1 MTQRTKLE
9 FALNTP
15 TEISLL
21 FDDCV
26 SGQSQYGT
34 YNLYAV
40 ESNGSEW
47 SFFAPDSVHEQI
59 KNLNKGDLAIITKLA
74 AQRNNKIVTAFDVVM
89 PRKVETVPTNN
100 IQPYVELD
108 NSNQPP
114 VSNGKGN
121 VRAEPHPTYNIML
134 ESLRDAV
141 SIAKQ
146 LDGVIDANRIGIT
159 LFIAR
164 SKSNS
169 YGG

>member
-1 MTQRTKLE
+1 MTQRQKLE

-15 TEISLL
+15 TEITVL
-21 FDDCV
+21 FDEPIT
-26 SGQSQYGT
+26 GQSQYGA

-40 ESNGSEW
+40 EANGAEYSL
-47 SFFAPDSVHEQI
+47 FAPDSVHEEI
-59 KNLNKGDLAIITKLA
+59 KNLSKGQSAIITKLA
-74 AQRNNKIVTAFDVVM
+74 AQRGNKVVTAFDVVM
-89 PRKVETVPTNN
+89 PKKVEAVTAPNN
-100 IQPYVELD
+100 IQPYVD
-108 NSNQPP
+108 MSNNNQPP
-114 VSNGKGN
+114 VSKENIGG
-121 VRAEPHPTYNIML
+121 EPHPTYNIML

-169 YGG
+169 YGR